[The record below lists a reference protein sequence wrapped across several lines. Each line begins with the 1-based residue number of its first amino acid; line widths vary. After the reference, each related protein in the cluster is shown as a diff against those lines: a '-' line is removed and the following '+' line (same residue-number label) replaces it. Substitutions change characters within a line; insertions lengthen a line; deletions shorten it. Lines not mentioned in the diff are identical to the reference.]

1 MSNTNKLNNQYELQR
16 RSLSS
21 IFTQIHTYLIIISLT
36 LGAHSHA
43 NDLPVVNI
51 AKPGLPVLS
60 LLASE
65 EVLKEAYHRLGYQVN
80 FIPFPTQRSLV
91 EANLGHVD
99 GELMRHKDITNDY
112 PNLIRIPVSIFSEK
126 MVVFAHNPKLI
137 EKMGPL
143 NWENIAPYRLGSI
156 IGFKVAEEAAKTL
169 KVDFV
174 VNLEVLFNKLIEGR
188 TDFVLGTYSSGCYV
202 KTKFGHSVFLVDGYL
217 AKYNSYHHL
226 HRSNSHLVKPLTN
239 ILIKMKENN
248 EISHINNHILTTGC
262 NSLFSNKPKLP
273 FDRN

>member
-1 MSNTNKLNNQYELQR
+1 MNANKLNKRYKVQR

-21 IFTQIHTYLIIISLT
+21 IFSWIHAYLIAISLT
-36 LGAHSHA
+36 FSAYSPA
-43 NDLPVVNI
+43 SELPVVNI

-65 EVLKEAYHRLGYQVN
+65 EVLKEAYQRLGYQVH

-91 EANLGHVD
+91 EANLGRVD
-99 GELMRHKDITNDY
+99 GELMRHKNITEDY
-112 PNLIRIPVSIFSEK
+112 PNLIKIPVSIFSEK

-137 EKMGPL
+137 EQMGPL

-174 VNLEVLFNKLIEGR
+174 VNLETLFNKLIEGR

-202 KTKFGHSVFLVDGYL
+202 KTRFGHSVFLVDGHL
-217 AKYNSYHHL
+217 AEYNSYHHL
-226 HRSNSHLVKPLTN
+226 HRSKSHLVKPLTD
-239 ILIKMKENN
+239 ILNKMKEND
-248 EISHINNHILTTGC
+248 EINKITKNILTTRC
-262 NSLFSNKPKLP
+262 NSLFGEKPKLP